1 MAKDAAQ
8 AQTNGKAGNPSKD
21 GLTQRKQKLAQE
33 AVGAWEDAAA
43 VDGLSKAA
51 AKHQKA
57 LQKHGKHKHRRC
69 GFCCGLC
76 NRTGF
81 AVVMA
86 MIAIVLAADK
96 YQDNQLR
103 DKVVQQVEHLN
114 VTQFEVLSGIKLPA
128 FLTSNDTVRPGLELL
143 KEGYEPHYPIVIIPG
158 FITSGLELWKGLHC
172 AKKYFRQRV
181 WGSMTMTQQFL
192 MDTQC
197 WLQHLTLNATDG
209 LDPDEVKLRASTGLE
224 AVDYFM
230 PGYHVWAKMIEAFA
244 DLGYDSNNL
253 IGETYDW
260 RLSVPNME
268 YRDGYYTRLKARFEV
283 TKLQHGRKVMAVSH
297 SWGDNVFRNFFHWV
311 EDMEK
316 GWTEKYIA
324 TYVNIAGPVLGV
336 PKSMT
341 ALLSGETRDTAE
353 LGLLGTFMSNHF
365 IPQQRRAE
373 LFRTWGSI
381 IGMLPAGGP
390 AIWGNHTWA
399 PDDTEDMIAANAT
412 YGTFFE
418 AVSVSET
425 VAHQSG
431 DQPASMAKHLQ
442 SWVVDR
448 GAEAKKAQANQVK
461 DLKNIDEAVDVLLEA
476 GSPNFRQQVRDWAAV
491 HTDECSSSAHKG
503 DDKSK
508 YYFNPLKCPLP
519 EAPSMRMYCF
529 YGVGKP
535 AERAYHYLH
544 MQEERVEEK
553 HIDQA
558 KREVADEMHWK
569 INTEVSHEQIN
580 LDHGVRKVDG
590 DGTVPLISSG
600 LLCRHPQAW
609 AAKSRLNPSGIP
621 VVTREYM
628 HEPSGSYMDLRG
640 GPRSADHVDILAH
653 VDLMVDILKV
663 AAGAGDELDNKIV
676 SQIDRI
682 VSRTDLEADL

>member
-1 MAKDAAQ
+1 M
-8 AQTNGKAGNPSKD
+8 TGSSKK
-21 GLTQRKQKLAQE
+21 GLTQRKKQLAEE
-33 AVGAWEDAAA
+33 AVANWEEASAHDNL
-43 VDGLSKAA
+43 GKAA
-51 AKHQKA
+51 DKHAKEPKE
-57 LQKHGKHKHRRC
+57 HGKDGKHSNGKRHHT
-69 GFCCGLC
+69 CCHC
-76 NRTGF
+76 NKTAF
-81 AVVMA
+81 AVA
-86 MIAIVLAADK
+86 IAVVATLLAADK
-96 YQDNQLR
+96 FQNNQLR
-103 DKVVQQVEHLN
+103 HAVVEHVEHLN

-128 FLTSNDTVRPGLELL
+128 FLYSNETVRPGLELL
-143 KEGYEPHYPIVIIPG
+143 KEGYKPKYPVVIIPG
-158 FITSGLELWKGLHC
+158 FITSGLELWKGLPC

-197 WLQHLTLNATDG
+197 WLSHLTLNATDG
-209 LDPDEVKLRASTGLE
+209 LDPADVKLRASTGLE

-230 PGYHVWAKMIEAFA
+230 PGYHVWAKLIEAFA
-244 DLGYDSNNL
+244 DLGYDSNTL

-268 YRDGYYTRLKARFEV
+268 ARDGYYTRLKARFEV
-283 TKLQHGRKVMAVSH
+283 TMRQHNMKVMAISH

-311 EDMEK
+311 EDQEP
-316 GWTEKYIA
+316 GWTEKHLA

-353 LGLLGTFMSNHF
+353 LGLLGTFMSNTF
-365 IPQQRRAE
+365 IPQTQRAQ

-390 AIWGNHTWA
+390 AVWGNHTWA
-399 PDDTEDMIAANAT
+399 PDDTDEMVKHNRT

-418 AVSVSET
+418 AVSVSEHT
-425 VAHQSG
+425 AHQSG
-431 DQPASMAKHLQ
+431 DQPSSVAKSIS

-448 GAEAKKAQANQVK
+448 GAEAKKAAATQVK
-461 DLKNIDEAVDVLLEA
+461 DLKNIDEAVQVLLEA
-476 GSPNFRQQVRDWAAV
+476 GSSHFRQQVRDWAAV
-491 HTDECSSSAHKG
+491 HVDDCSASQHKG
-503 DDKSK
+503 EDKSK

-519 EAPSMRMYCF
+519 KAPSMTMYCL
-529 YGVGKP
+529 YGIGKP

-544 MQEERVEEK
+544 MQEDHVTSDKSVEK
-553 HIDQA
+553 A
-558 KREVADEMHWK
+558 AREAAGEMHWK
-569 INTEVSHEQIN
+569 INTEVSDEDLN

-590 DGTVPLISSG
+590 DGTVPIISTG
-600 LLCRHPQAW
+600 LLCRARKHGW
-609 AAKSRLNPSGIP
+609 NGKTRLNPSGIK

-653 VDLMVDILKV
+653 VDVMVDVLKI
-663 AAGAGDELDNKIV
+663 AAGAGDELDDKIL
-676 SQIDRI
+676 SEIDNIASRI
-682 VSRTDLEADL
+682 DLNDDL